1 MSVSKRRFFREVTAL
16 VDSNVV
22 VRTTGEKSYSG
33 TLVGVNPDSL
43 SLCLADAKDAE
54 GKILHRICI
63 NGEVVSEILSV
74 EQPFDL
80 EALADRL
87 RKVFPTMVDLYADK
101 GFIWV
106 MNKVKV
112 TENGVV
118 EGAGP
123 AAERVKRVY
132 DQFISDIEG

>member
-1 MSVSKRRFFREVTAL
+1 MSVSKRRFFREVASL

-22 VRTTGEKSYSG
+22 VETIGEKSYSG
-33 TLVGVNPDSL
+33 TLVGVNPDTL
-43 SLCLADAKDAE
+43 SLCLSDAKVE
-54 GKILHRICI
+54 GKNLPKVCI

-80 EALADRL
+80 GALADRL
-87 RKVFPTMVDLYADK
+87 RKVFPTMVDLYEDK

-112 TENGVV
+112 TENGVT
-118 EGAGP
+118 EGSGP

-132 DQFISDIEG
+132 DQFISDVEG